1 MSKQKSRKII
11 TKKGRKTPYMPKKVR
26 ISRKDSKKTKRRRTR
41 SMHKKGGVV
50 GKILY
55 GVGKQMYRLGEMK
68 WGERL
73 INIKLNELKKKWG
86 NFKEIRWERRYSAE
100 EIYFAR
106 YGPDI
111 ELYGIIDKYDNKIA
125 NPEYVE
131 RRNILKGDFRG
142 INIEGVLTI
151 KLKNKEDK
159 ETENIYNS
167 CYDLINKIFATPHL
181 FWSCDGKPLECSEK
195 KLNIY
200 REVYNITREM
210 INNERWRDFLKRVYH
225 FATKQIDMINNVK
238 TSHYNK
244 GLYKGSDYLSQ
255 ENLFLCKKTLEEKI
269 IKNIKKIIGE
279 KVATE
284 DEEDQEDGEDEVDE
298 KTLTSEQKLLKKEKD
313 IIEKLQIFDEEE
325 HEFIYDG
332 GEEKYGEALVDSN
345 QKLYVEGLKRFKEK
359 KLVVNELEKALKSK
373 NIDEMESVL
382 SRYQSESPPQP
393 TEYGTQPHHS

>member
-11 TKKGRKTPYMPKKVR
+11 SKKGRKTPYMPKKVR

-41 SMHKKGGVV
+41 SMRKKGGVV

-55 GVGKQMYRLGEMK
+55 GVGKQMYRLGEKK

-73 INIKLNELKKKWG
+73 INIKFEELHEKWEG
-86 NFKEIRWERRYSAE
+86 FKAIYWKPRYTAE

-106 YGPDI
+106 YGSQT
-111 ELYGIIDKYDNKIA
+111 NA
-125 NPEYVE
+125 EYVE
-131 RRNILKGDFRG
+131 RRKELLGDFGKRG
-142 INIEGVLTI
+142 YEGEVITI
-151 KLKNKEDK
+151 KLKNKADK

-167 CYDLINKIFATPHL
+167 CYELIHKFFAHSHL
-181 FWSCDGKPLECSEK
+181 FWSCDGKPPDCSEG

-200 REVYNITREM
+200 RKVYKITREM
-210 INNERWRDFLKRVYH
+210 INNERWRDFLKRVYY
-225 FATKQIDMINNVK
+225 FASKIEPPQIDRYKNIYEYKNQD
-238 TSHYNK
+238 TPHYNK
-244 GLYKGSDYLSQ
+244 GLFIGTRDYLSQ

-298 KTLTSEQKLLKKEKD
+298 KTLTSKQKLLKKEKD

-332 GEEKYGEALVDSN
+332 GEEKYGEALVKNN

-359 KLVVNELEKALKSK
+359 KLVVNELEKALEGK

-393 TEYGTQPHHS
+393 TEYGKVLMSHS